1 MNSSLE
7 AILEENDQKLD
18 KIPKEPKPLT
28 TGLEQDEHVAY
39 ETVEIVPVPQN
50 IQTNVPWFQ
59 LKTEYLADAT
69 TTLSALAKKYH
80 LRVDSVDKKAREERW
95 DEQRKDLYKKA
106 DDAARMVIQE
116 DLVQVKSRHLNS
128 AKLLQRTAR
137 TIIKKIAD
145 QMTPKDA
152 LQFMV
157 EGIKIE
163 REALGMNK
171 KEPKIVNIITQQQ
184 EIIQKYRRK
193 DVIIDT
199 TTTVDGG
206 DTGNS

>member
-7 AILEENDQKLD
+7 AILEENDKKLE

-28 TGLEQDEHVAY
+28 AGLEQDEHVAY

-69 TTLSALAKKYH
+69 TTLANLAKKYH
-80 LRVDSVDKKAREERW
+80 LRTDLVEKKAREERW
-95 DEQRKDLYKKA
+95 DEQRKELYQRA
-106 DDAARMVIQE
+106 DAAARKVIEE

-137 TIIKKIAD
+137 SLIKKITD

-184 EIIQKYRRK
+184 QIIQKYRRK
-193 DVIIDT
+193 DVVNDA
-199 TTTVDGG
+199 TTVDGG